1 MTVGRVGR
9 SVQTFPNGRPSG
21 KLGTMPR
28 ASLPNHH
35 NRRVVPTVS
44 DGGELAAR
52 FRILV
57 PVALA
62 ALVTVAG
69 CSITASARLTDSAH
83 DRAVVRV
90 GYNILGPT
98 MELAEPSTALLAR
111 DHCEG
116 LGKTHELI
124 GSRQEVEE
132 RGAGEYVFYYAC
144 VRTDERFTDRSAVK
158 RTDEDIR
165 ELSRPMIETSH
176 AEARRHR
183 Q

>member
-1 MTVGRVGR
+1 
-9 SVQTFPNGRPSG
+9 
-21 KLGTMPR
+21 MPR
-28 ASLPNHH
+28 ASLSKHH
-35 NRRVVPTVS
+35 YRSFVPTVS
-44 DGGELAAR
+44 DGGEHAAR
-52 FRILV
+52 LRILV

-62 ALVTVAG
+62 ALVILVIIAG
-69 CSITASARLTDSAH
+69 CSIAASARLTDSAH

-90 GYNILGPT
+90 GYNLLGPT
-98 MELAEPSTALLAR
+98 MEVAEPSTALLAR
-111 DHCEG
+111 DYCEG

-124 GSRQEVEE
+124 GSKREEEE

-144 VRTDERFTDRSAVK
+144 VRTDERFSDRSAVK